1 MAKNKWVHLNAADA
15 AWAPADCVTVTI
27 STHDPNR
34 AASPQGL
41 DENQRIYVTELAP
54 LKRNTLPR
62 ALALSS
68 GIAAGFVYLPAD
80 AGRGDLNEDI
90 VRAWAKDIRSL
101 GNDMKHVIGTA
112 YERHKDVE

>member
-15 AWAPADCVTVTI
+15 ARAPANCVTVTI

-34 AASPQGL
+34 AASPQAL
-41 DENQRIYVTELAP
+41 DENQSIYVTEPAP
-54 LKRNTLPR
+54 LKRKTLPR

-68 GIAAGFVYLPAD
+68 GITAAFVYLPVD

-90 VRAWAKDIRSL
+90 VRAWAKDIESL
-101 GNDMKHVIGTA
+101 GNDMKHVIGTS